1 MQPQLAYQKII
12 QRLRE
17 VRDKENR
24 TATLFGFFFSVLLSA
39 GIAILFSLIE
49 NIFHFGTTARAVVF
63 YFSLGSFAGLF
74 LWCVGRPL
82 LKLFGVGKRDS
93 EEEIA
98 LNVGNYFPHVKDTL
112 RNAMELLRE
121 REKTAKMYSTA
132 LIDAALLDI
141 YETIAPLD
149 FTLTV
154 DTTRLKKIQKKFS
167 VVAVIV
173 AANAILFP
181 TFFLSPLYRILNY
194 TQNFEAPHSVIFH
207 ILPGNKEIVKGE
219 SVPVTIR
226 VEQNGISSLKNVAKK
241 SLTLFRR
248 QQGQVNFE
256 SLQLRAN
263 VAGEFVT
270 EFSLIKNSLW
280 YYAQFEEAKS
290 DEFSISV
297 LDRPLLLNFQLQL
310 MPPRY
315 TKLPAQTLE
324 NNVGDVATY
333 KGTQIAIAISSSKKI
348 VRAHLVF
355 SDSTKLPFTI
365 SDNNATLNF
374 SLTQERSYHVEIL
387 DNDSLCNADPIEYQL
402 KIIPDEFPRIAI
414 LAPGK
419 NMDSDQTMELPLQM
433 RMRDDF
439 GLTRLRLA
447 YKLVHSKYSPPA
459 TDFSFEEISFPPG
472 FGLNGEMWYRWNFS
486 DLSLVPEDVVQYYTE
501 VFDNDN
507 ISGPKS
513 GKSETY
519 LLRLPSL
526 EEVFADV
533 EKNQNQTIESLS
545 NAFQEA
551 QQLNK
556 EMQKLQQELKKRPD
570 KLDWMQK
577 KKAEELAK
585 KYEEVKQKTQQASQQ
600 LDQMMHQMQQQQLL
614 SQETMQKYEE
624 LQKLMKELDSPE
636 FREALKK
643 LQPEQQPVTPEQMKE
658 ALKNFQM
665 NEEQFRKAL
674 ERMMELMK
682 RIAMEQ
688 KLDELL
694 KRTEELIKK
703 QKEVQEQ
710 TKNTAAKKQ
719 AESLSKKQDEV
730 EKQTDKLEQE
740 SKELTEKMKELADE
754 MPVDK
759 MQQANEN
766 LEKSNPQQSMQKS
779 KQQMQSGQMSQAKQ
793 SQQQAQQS
801 LEQFKQ
807 DLQNAQKEMRE
818 NQMQQIAKEL
828 QKQLENALEL
838 SQQQEGLR
846 NATQQLDPNSQRFRD
861 NAEEQN
867 QMRDNVND
875 VANALSQLGKKSF
888 AISPEMG
895 KALGDA
901 MKQMESALNGMEGR
915 NPGMSAQQQSAA
927 MGSLNKAAAMMQQ
940 SLQGMQGGSG
950 GGMGMQG
957 MMQAL
962 GQMASQQQGINQG
975 TQGAM
980 GQGGGMTQ
988 EQAAAMS
995 RLAQQQGALGK
1006 SMSELS
1012 GEARA
1017 SEEMSKLLGD
1027 LDNIA
1032 KEMQEVVK
1040 DMEQGNVNENTIRK
1054 QERIL
1059 SRLLDSQRSM
1069 RERDYEKRRKAEQS
1083 KTA

>member
-1 MQPQLAYQKII
+1 M
-12 QRLRE
+12 
-17 VRDKENR
+17 
-24 TATLFGFFFSVLLSA
+24 
-39 GIAILFSLIE
+39 
-49 NIFHFGTTARAVVF
+49 
-63 YFSLGSFAGLF
+63 
-74 LWCVGRPL
+74 
-82 LKLFGVGKRDS
+82 
-93 EEEIA
+93 
-98 LNVGNYFPHVKDTL
+98 
-112 RNAMELLRE
+112 
-121 REKTAKMYSTA
+121 
-132 LIDAALLDI
+132 IDAALLDI
-141 YETIAPLD
+141 YEIIASLD
-149 FTLTV
+149 FTISV
-154 DTTRLKKIQKKFS
+154 DTSRLKKIQRRFS
-167 VVAVIV
+167 IIVVII
-173 AANAILFP
+173 AANAIIFP
-181 TFFLSPLYRILNY
+181 TFFFSPLYRIINY
-194 TQNFEAPHSVIFH
+194 TQNFATPRSIVFH
-207 ILPGNKEIVKGE
+207 ITPGNKEIVKGE
-219 SVPVTIR
+219 SVPVIIR
-226 VEQNGISSLKNVAKK
+226 VEQQGISSLNNFAKK

-256 SLQLRAN
+256 PLQLKAN

-270 EFSLIKNSLW
+270 EFSLVKNSLW
-280 YYAQFEEAKS
+280 YYAQFEETKS
-290 DEFSISV
+290 NEFSIAV
-297 LDRPLLLNFQLQL
+297 LDRPILRNFQLQL
-310 MPPRY
+310 TPPRY
-315 TKLPAQTLE
+315 TKLPSQILE
-324 NNVGDVATY
+324 NNVGDVVAY
-333 KGTQIAIAISSSKKI
+333 KGTQIVVTLSSSKEI
-348 VRAHLVF
+348 VRANLVC
-355 SDSTKLPFTI
+355 SDSTTVPFTV
-365 SDNNATLNF
+365 SDKNATLNF
-374 SLTQERSYHVEIL
+374 LLKKESSYHVEIL
-387 DNDSLCNADPIEYQL
+387 DNDSLFNADPIEYQL
-402 KIIPDEFPRIAI
+402 KIIPDEFPHIAI

-419 NMDSDQTMELPLQM
+419 NTDASQTMELPLQM

-459 TDFSFEEISFPPG
+459 TDFSFEEISFPQG
-472 FGLNGEMWYRWNFS
+472 FGMSGEMWYRWNFS
-486 DLSLVPEDVVQYYTE
+486 GLSLVPEDVVQYYTE

-526 EEVFADV
+526 EEVFADA
-533 EKNQNQTIESLS
+533 EKNQNQTMESMS

-600 LDQMMHQMQQQQLL
+600 LDQMMQQMQQQQLL
-614 SQETMQKYEE
+614 SQETMQKYQE
-624 LQKLMKELDSPE
+624 LQKLMKDLDSPE

-658 ALKNFQM
+658 AMKNFQM

-703 QKEVQEQ
+703 QKELQEQ
-710 TKNTAAKKQ
+710 TKNNPDKKQ
-719 AESLSKKQDEV
+719 AESLAKKQDDV
-730 EKQTDKLEQE
+730 QKQTDKLEQE
-740 SKELTEKMKELADE
+740 SKELAEKMKELAEE

-801 LEQFKQ
+801 LEQFQQELK
-807 DLQNAQKEMRE
+807 NAQKEMRE
-818 NQMQQIAKEL
+818 NQMQQIVKEL
-828 QKQLENALEL
+828 QKQLDNVLEL
-838 SQQQEGLR
+838 SKKQEGLR
-846 NATQQLDPNSQRFRD
+846 NETQQLDPNSQRFRD
-861 NAEEQN
+861 NAGAQN
-867 QMRDNVND
+867 EMRDNVND

-915 NPGMSAQQQSAA
+915 NPGLSAQQQSAA

-940 SLQGMQGGSG
+940 SMQGMQGGGG

-980 GQGGGMTQ
+980 GQGGGMSQ
-988 EQAAAMS
+988 EQAASMS

-1012 GEARA
+1012 GEARK

-1040 DMEQGNVNENTIRK
+1040 DMEQGNVNENTTRK

-1083 KTA
+1083 NVSAGTSPADIDLDAINKNEQLRQDLLKALGEKYSKEYELLIRKYFEELQKGEERNK